1 MLIRLIMKNKTTT
14 IKDTTEF
21 RNKLISIINK
31 NKEGFTIDFD
41 LKPINKKNGYCVA
54 LTNNSNKNIYVAIED
69 LFILIEKFKHF
80 NNKLFIGGWL
90 DIDTNTYFLDLS
102 IYCRNKEYSLLI
114 GKLFNQ
120 KSIFDIKNLN
130 CINVDYK
137 N

>member
-1 MLIRLIMKNKTTT
+1 MKNKTTT